1 LTAYSSAPEKWYPSG
16 AGGEPSRR
24 ARAAAG
30 AGSRVEHPYWREAL
44 APYARPRLGRSLLDL
59 ATSAVPYLALSV
71 AMYLAVSVS
80 YVLVLVIAVPAAGF
94 LVRTFI
100 VFHDCSHGSFLPSKR
115 ANARLGVVLGLL
127 VYSPFLRWRH
137 DHAIHHATSG
147 DLDRRGGGDVRT
159 LTVAEYLALPWKGRL
174 GYRLFRNPLL
184 MFGLGPIVALLVGP
198 RLVARGARPR
208 LRRSVIATNI
218 ALAMAIGALC
228 WAVGWR
234 DFLLVQ
240 GPTIMLAGAAGIWL
254 FYVQHQFEDAY
265 WQGTG
270 SWSYADAALRGSS
283 YLKLPKVLQ
292 FFSGNIGLHHVHHLN
307 ARIPNYNLQRA
318 HDETPM
324 FHDVPTLSLWD
335 GLRAVRLKLWDEQRG
350 RLVTLPKRRTRRY
363 PQTGVWMSVQPR
375 GGNPVS
381 TNLLLSRP
389 TEGTAKLRSIVRRS
403 PARLR
408 LGGGPDR
415 GGAQSPTPPGRAG

>member
-1 LTAYSSAPEKWYPSG
+1 
-16 AGGEPSRR
+16 
-24 ARAAAG
+24 
-30 AGSRVEHPYWREAL
+30 L

-59 ATSAVPYLALSV
+59 ATSAVPYLSLSV

-80 YVLVLVIAVPAAGF
+80 YPLVLVIAVPAAGF

-115 ANARLGVVLGLL
+115 ANAWLGIVLGLL
-127 VYSPFLRWRH
+127 VYSPFVRWRH

-159 LTVAEYLALPWKGRL
+159 LTVAEYLALPWRSRL

-208 LRRSVIATNI
+208 MRRSVIATNV
-218 ALAMAIGALC
+218 ALAVAIGALC
-228 WAVGWR
+228 WVMGWR

-318 HDETPM
+318 HDETPI

-350 RLVTLPKRRTRRY
+350 RLVTFAEVADASMSGPVGCPSPLPA
-363 PQTGVWMSVQPR
+363 PVLPLAEVGGIDDLADLR
-375 GGNPVS
+375 GP
-381 TNLLLSRP
+381 L
-389 TEGTAKLRSIVRRS
+389 
-403 PARLR
+403 
-408 LGGGPDR
+408 D
-415 GGAQSPTPPGRAG
+415 